1 MDYNKQIADMIPGDA
16 VEGFY
21 LLRSA
26 ASKTSASGSPY
37 LNAVLADVSGSIET
51 KVWNYPGP
59 IGAAEEGKIVKIR
72 GTVSAFRGA
81 PQLSVERIRL
91 AQKQDDYD
99 LSALVPVAPMDA
111 DEMLAVVEATV
122 ASLRDDDYRAIC
134 TEMLGRHMDAFRSIP
149 AAKSVHHSFVNGLL
163 MHTGNMLKIADRLAG
178 LYADTIDR
186 DLLLAGTLLH
196 DFAKEEE
203 FAFSELGL
211 VTEYSTKGRL
221 LGHLTMGA
229 QEIAEIAKELQ
240 VPEEK
245 SVLLQHMI
253 LSHHGEPEFGAAVR
267 PQCAESELLSL
278 IDLIDSRMEIYR
290 ETFAS
295 VPEGK
300 FSQRI
305 FALDKQIY
313 HHG

>member
-1 MDYNKQIADMIPGDA
+1 MEYDKRIADMSPGDA

-21 LLRSA
+21 LLKTA
-26 ASKTSASGSPY
+26 AIKTSTSGSSY
-37 LNAVLADVSGSIET
+37 LNAVLSDVSGSIET

-59 IGAAEEGKIVKIR
+59 IGAADEGKVVKIR
-72 GTVSAFRGA
+72 GTVAAFRGS

-91 AQKQDDYD
+91 AQEADPYD
-99 LSALVPVAPMDA
+99 LSALIPVAPMDA
-111 DEMLAVVEATV
+111 EEMLRTV
-122 ASLRDDDYRAIC
+122 DAMIDSLRDGDYRAIC
-134 TEMLGRHMDAFRSIP
+134 TEMLARHLDAFRSIP
-149 AAKSVHHSFVNGLL
+149 AAKSVHHSFLNGLL
-163 MHTGNMLKIADRLAG
+163 MHTGNMLKIADQLAE
-178 LYADTIDR
+178 LYADTVDR

-203 FAFSELGL
+203 FTFSELGL
-211 VTEYSTKGRL
+211 VTEYSVKGKL
-221 LGHLTMGA
+221 LGHLAMGA
-229 QEIAEIAKELQ
+229 QEIAEVAKELN

-267 PQCAESELLSL
+267 PQCAESELLAL

-295 VPEGK
+295 VPAGK

-305 FALDKQIY
+305 FALDKTIY

>member
-1 MDYNKQIADMIPGDA
+1 MEYNKRIADMTPGDA

-21 LLRSA
+21 LLKA
-26 ASKTSASGSPY
+26 AAIKTSTSGSQY
-37 LNAVLADVSGSIET
+37 LNAVLSDVSGSIET

-59 IGAAEEGKIVKIR
+59 IGAADEGKIVKIR
-72 GTVSAFRGA
+72 GTVASFRGA
-81 PQLSVERIRL
+81 AQLSVERIRL
-91 AQKQDDYD
+91 AQEQDHYD
-99 LSALVPVAPMDA
+99 LSALIPTAPMDA
-111 DEMLAVVEATV
+111 EEMFRSVEAMI
-122 ASLRDDDYRAIC
+122 ASLRDDDYRAVC
-134 TEMLGRHMDAFRSIP
+134 TEMLARHTDAFRSIP
-149 AAKSVHHSFVNGLL
+149 AAKSVHHSFLNGLL
-163 MHTGNMLKIADRLAG
+163 MHTGNMMKIADYLAE
-178 LYADTIDR
+178 LYADTVDR
-186 DLLLAGTLLH
+186 DLLLAGTFLH

-203 FAFSELGL
+203 FSFSEFGL

-229 QEIAEIAKELQ
+229 QEIAEIAKEKNI
-240 VPEEK
+240 PEEK

-267 PQCAESELLSL
+267 PQCAESELLAL

-305 FALDKQIY
+305 FALDKMIY
-313 HHG
+313 HH

>member
-1 MDYNKQIADMIPGDA
+1 MEYDKRIADMMPGDA

-21 LLRSA
+21 LLKTA
-26 ASKTSASGSPY
+26 AIKTSTSGSQY
-37 LNAVLADVSGSIET
+37 LNAVLSDVSGSIET

-59 IGAAEEGKIVKIR
+59 IGAADEGKIVKIR
-72 GTVSAFRGA
+72 GTVASFRGA

-91 AQKQDDYD
+91 AQEADRYD
-99 LSALVPVAPMDA
+99 LSALIPCAPMDA
-111 DEMLAVVEATV
+111 EEMLRRVEATV
-122 ASLRDDDYRAIC
+122 ASLQDDDYRMIC
-134 TEMLGRHMDAFRSIP
+134 TEMLARHLDAFRSIP
-149 AAKSVHHSFVNGLL
+149 AAKSVHHSFLNGLL
-163 MHTGNMLKIADRLAG
+163 MHTGNMMKIADFLAE
-178 LYADTIDR
+178 LYADTVDR
-186 DLLLAGTLLH
+186 DLLLAGTFLH

-203 FAFSELGL
+203 FSFSELGL

-221 LGHLTMGA
+221 LGHLAMGA
-229 QEIAEIAKELQ
+229 QEIAEIAKEREI
-240 VPEEK
+240 PEEK

-267 PQCAESELLSL
+267 PQCAESELLAL

-295 VPEGK
+295 VPAGK

-305 FALDKQIY
+305 FALDKMIY
-313 HHG
+313 HH

>member
-1 MDYNKQIADMIPGDA
+1 MEYDKRIADMIPGDA

-21 LLRSA
+21 LLKA
-26 ASKTSASGSPY
+26 AAIKTSTSGSQY
-37 LNAVLADVSGSIET
+37 LNAVLSDVSGSIET

-59 IGAAEEGKIVKIR
+59 IGAADEGKIVKIR
-72 GTVSAFRGA
+72 GTVASFRGA

-91 AQKQDDYD
+91 AQEADHYD
-99 LSALVPVAPMDA
+99 LTALIPSAPMDA
-111 DEMLAVVEATV
+111 EEMLRSAEALI

-134 TEMLGRHMDAFRSIP
+134 TEMLARHLDAFRSIP
-149 AAKSVHHSFVNGLL
+149 AAKSVHHSFLNGLL
-163 MHTGNMLKIADRLAG
+163 MHTGNMMKIADFLAE
-178 LYADTIDR
+178 LYADTVDR
-186 DLLLAGTLLH
+186 DLLLAGTFLH

-203 FAFSELGL
+203 FSFSELGL

-221 LGHLTMGA
+221 LGHLAMGA
-229 QEIAEIAKELQ
+229 QEIAEIAKEREI
-240 VPEEK
+240 PEEK

-267 PQCAESELLSL
+267 PQCAESELLAL

-295 VPEGK
+295 VPAGK

-305 FALDKQIY
+305 FALDKMIY
-313 HHG
+313 HH

>member
-1 MDYNKQIADMIPGDA
+1 MEYDKRIADMAPGDA

-21 LLRSA
+21 LLKTA
-26 ASKTSASGSPY
+26 AIKTSTSGSSY
-37 LNAVLADVSGSIET
+37 LNAVLSDVSGSIET

-59 IGAAEEGKIVKIR
+59 IGAADEGKVVKIR
-72 GTVSAFRGA
+72 GTVAAFRGS

-91 AQKQDDYD
+91 AQDMDPYD
-99 LSALVPVAPMDA
+99 LSALIPVAPMDA
-111 DEMLAVVEATV
+111 EEMLRTV
-122 ASLRDDDYRAIC
+122 DAMIDSLQDGDYRAIC
-134 TEMLGRHMDAFRSIP
+134 TEMLARHLDAFRSIP
-149 AAKSVHHSFVNGLL
+149 AAKSVHHSFLNGLL
-163 MHTGNMLKIADRLAG
+163 MHTGNMLKIADQLAER
-178 LYADTIDR
+178 YADTVDR

-203 FAFSELGL
+203 FTFSEIGL
-211 VTEYSTKGRL
+211 VTEYSVKGKL
-221 LGHLTMGA
+221 LGHLVMGA
-229 QEIAEIAKELQ
+229 QEIAEIAKELN

-267 PQCAESELLSL
+267 PQCAESELLAL

-295 VPEGK
+295 VPAGK

-305 FALDKQIY
+305 FALDKTIY

>member
-1 MDYNKQIADMIPGDA
+1 MEYDKRIADMSPGDA

-21 LLRSA
+21 LLKTA
-26 ASKTSASGSPY
+26 AIKTSTSGSSY
-37 LNAVLADVSGSIET
+37 LNAVLSDVSGSIET

-59 IGAAEEGKIVKIR
+59 IGAADEGKVVKIR
-72 GTVSAFRGA
+72 GTVAAFRGS

-91 AQKQDDYD
+91 AQEADPYD
-99 LSALVPVAPMDA
+99 LSALIPVAPMDA
-111 DEMLAVVEATV
+111 EEMLRTV
-122 ASLRDDDYRAIC
+122 DAMIDSLQDGDYRAIC
-134 TEMLGRHMDAFRSIP
+134 TEMLARHLDAFRSIP
-149 AAKSVHHSFVNGLL
+149 AAKSVHHSFLNGLL
-163 MHTGNMLKIADRLAG
+163 MHTGNMLKIADQLAE
-178 LYADTIDR
+178 LYADTVDR

-203 FAFSELGL
+203 FTFSELGL
-211 VTEYSTKGRL
+211 VTEYSVKGKL
-221 LGHLTMGA
+221 LGHLAMGA
-229 QEIAEIAKELQ
+229 QEIAEVAKELN

-267 PQCAESELLSL
+267 PQCAESELLAL

-295 VPEGK
+295 VPAGK

-305 FALDKQIY
+305 FALDKTIY

>member
-1 MDYNKQIADMIPGDA
+1 MEYDKRIADMAPGDA
-16 VEGFY
+16 VAGFY
-21 LLRSA
+21 LLKTA
-26 ASKTSASGSPY
+26 AIKTSTSGSSY
-37 LNAVLADVSGSIET
+37 LNAVLSDVSGSIET

-59 IGAAEEGKIVKIR
+59 IGAADEGKVVKIR
-72 GTVSAFRGA
+72 GTVAAFRGS

-91 AQKQDDYD
+91 AQDMDPYD
-99 LSALVPVAPMDA
+99 LSALIPVAPMDA
-111 DEMLAVVEATV
+111 EEMLRTV
-122 ASLRDDDYRAIC
+122 DAMIDSLQDGDYRAIC
-134 TEMLGRHMDAFRSIP
+134 TEMLARHLDAFRSIP
-149 AAKSVHHSFVNGLL
+149 AAKSVHHSFLNGLL
-163 MHTGNMLKIADRLAG
+163 MHTGNMLKIADQLAER
-178 LYADTIDR
+178 YADTVDR

-203 FAFSELGL
+203 FTFSEIGL
-211 VTEYSTKGRL
+211 VTEYSVKGKL
-221 LGHLTMGA
+221 LGHLVMGA
-229 QEIAEIAKELQ
+229 QEIAEIAKELN

-267 PQCAESELLSL
+267 PQCAESELLAL

-295 VPEGK
+295 VPAGK

-305 FALDKQIY
+305 FALDKTIY

>member
-1 MDYNKQIADMIPGDA
+1 MEYNKRIADMIPGDA

-21 LLRSA
+21 LLKA
-26 ASKTSASGSPY
+26 AAIKTSTSGSQY
-37 LNAVLADVSGSIET
+37 LNAVLSDVSGSIET

-59 IGAAEEGKIVKIR
+59 IGAADEGKIVKIR
-72 GTVSAFRGA
+72 GTVASFRGA

-91 AQKQDDYD
+91 AQEADHYD
-99 LSALVPVAPMDA
+99 LTALIPSAPMDA
-111 DEMLAVVEATV
+111 EEMLRSAEALI

-134 TEMLGRHMDAFRSIP
+134 TEMLARHLDAFRSIP
-149 AAKSVHHSFVNGLL
+149 AAKSVHHSFLNGLL
-163 MHTGNMLKIADRLAG
+163 MHTGNMMKIADFLAE
-178 LYADTIDR
+178 LYADTVDR
-186 DLLLAGTLLH
+186 DLLLAGTFLH

-203 FAFSELGL
+203 FSFSELGL

-229 QEIAEIAKELQ
+229 QEIAEIAKEKGI
-240 VPEEK
+240 PEEK

-267 PQCAESELLSL
+267 PQCAESELLAL

-300 FSQRI
+300 FSQRV
-305 FALDKQIY
+305 FALDKMIY
-313 HHG
+313 HH

>member
-1 MDYNKQIADMIPGDA
+1 MEYDKRIADMVPGDA

-21 LLRSA
+21 LLKTA
-26 ASKTSASGSPY
+26 AIKTSTSGSSY
-37 LNAVLADVSGSIET
+37 LNAVLSDVSGSIET

-59 IGAAEEGKIVKIR
+59 IGAADEGKIVKIR
-72 GTVSAFRGA
+72 GTVTSFRGSS
-81 PQLSVERIRL
+81 QLSVERIRL
-91 AQKQDDYD
+91 AQEQDPYD
-99 LSALVPVAPMDA
+99 LAALIPTAPMDA
-111 DEMLAVVEATV
+111 EEMLRTV
-122 ASLRDDDYRAIC
+122 DAMVDSLQDGDYRAIC
-134 TEMLGRHMDAFRSIP
+134 TEMLARHLDAFRSIP
-149 AAKSVHHSFVNGLL
+149 AAKSVHHSFLNGLL
-163 MHTGNMLKIADRLAG
+163 MHTGNMLKIADQLAE
-178 LYADTIDR
+178 LYADTVDR

-203 FAFSELGL
+203 FTFSELGL
-211 VTEYSTKGRL
+211 VTEYSLKGKL
-221 LGHLTMGA
+221 LGHLAMGA
-229 QEIAEIAKELQ
+229 QEIAEIAKELN

-267 PQCAESELLSL
+267 PQCAESELLAL

-300 FSQRI
+300 FSQRV
-305 FALDKQIY
+305 FALDKTIY

>member
-1 MDYNKQIADMIPGDA
+1 MEYDKRIADMSPGDA

-21 LLRSA
+21 LLKTA
-26 ASKTSASGSPY
+26 AIKTSTSGSSY
-37 LNAVLADVSGSIET
+37 LNAVLSDVSGSIET

-59 IGAAEEGKIVKIR
+59 IGAADEGKIVKIR
-72 GTVSAFRGA
+72 GTVTSFRGSS
-81 PQLSVERIRL
+81 QLSVERIRL
-91 AQKQDDYD
+91 AQEQDPYD
-99 LSALVPVAPMDA
+99 LAALIPTAPMDA
-111 DEMLAVVEATV
+111 EEMLRTV
-122 ASLRDDDYRAIC
+122 DAMVDSLQDGDYRAIC
-134 TEMLGRHMDAFRSIP
+134 TEMLARHLDAFRSIP
-149 AAKSVHHSFVNGLL
+149 AAKSVHHSFLNGLL
-163 MHTGNMLKIADRLAG
+163 MHTGNMLKIADQLAE
-178 LYADTIDR
+178 LYADTVDR

-203 FAFSELGL
+203 FTFSELGL
-211 VTEYSTKGRL
+211 VTEYSLKGKL
-221 LGHLTMGA
+221 LGHLAMGA
-229 QEIAEIAKELQ
+229 QEIAEIAKELN

-267 PQCAESELLSL
+267 PQCAESELLAL

-295 VPEGK
+295 VPAGK

-305 FALDKQIY
+305 FALDKTIY